1 MKIAVITGASSG
13 MGSEFVYVVDREYE
27 LDEIWVIARR
37 EDRLSALAENCRTK
51 LRVFAWD
58 LADTAN
64 YEQYQNLLESE
75 KPEIH
80 VLINAAG
87 YGLFGEFENLELDG
101 QLGIAELNDK
111 ALTAMCHLSLPYMKK
126 GDVIINI
133 GSNSSWQ
140 PVPYMSVYAAS
151 KAYVLSFSRA
161 LGREL
166 KNRGIHVMCVCPGW
180 VKTEFMDRAVRDD
193 TISYYDRWYTAKQV
207 VDQSMKDLK
216 KKKKVSILGA
226 PVRRQVRLVKHLPVD
241 MIMNIW
247 CKQQGKN

>member
-13 MGSEFVYVVDREYE
+13 MGSEFVYAVDREYE

-37 EDRLSALAENCRTK
+37 EDRLSELAEKCNTK

-58 LADTAN
+58 LSDTAN
-64 YEQYQNLLESE
+64 YEQYKNLLESE

-216 KKKKVSILGA
+216 KKKEVSILGA